1 LEFFG
6 HYQRAGGTVPDDIQA
21 AISNLQSAEATTE
34 GATPAQLQQL
44 QDLDNAILEQQQAQG
59 GGG

>member
-1 LEFFG
+1 MATGRAYGGKEFDVRIG
-6 HYQRAGGTVPDDIQA
+6 I
-21 AISNLQSAEATTE
+21 
-34 GATPAQLQQL
+34 